1 MNDLAAMETC
11 LKGCEDA
18 RSVAEFEEWN
28 GRLHQTIVAAARNRL
43 LSDIYDAINGVRRS
57 TEWGKLKE
65 RSLTAERRAAY
76 IRHHR
81 AIVTALNERDAERVR
96 REIRNHL
103 IAVKDGL
110 GAV

>member
-57 TEWGKLKE
+57 TEWG
-65 RSLTAERRAAY
+65 S
-76 IRHHR
+76 
-81 AIVTALNERDAERVR
+81 
-96 REIRNHL
+96 
-103 IAVKDGL
+103 
-110 GAV
+110 